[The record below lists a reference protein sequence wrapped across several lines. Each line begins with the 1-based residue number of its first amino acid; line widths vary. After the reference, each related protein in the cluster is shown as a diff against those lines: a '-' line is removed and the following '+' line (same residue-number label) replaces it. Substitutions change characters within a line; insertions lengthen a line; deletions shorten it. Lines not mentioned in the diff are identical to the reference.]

1 MIIKK
6 HSFKFLTWPQCEIL
20 SLPIQK
26 TSTNLK
32 KDVDKGSNDLVC
44 MGRYCR

>member
-6 HSFKFLTWPQCEIL
+6 HSFKFVTWSHCEIL
-20 SLPIQK
+20 SLSIQK
-26 TSTNLK
+26 ISTNLK
-32 KDVDKGSNDLVC
+32 KDVDKASNDLVC